1 MNTNPVPVGI
11 YTVYSHNGQL
21 SNGVSQNAMNALGKL
36 FLKGL
41 AVVIPV
47 ALTLAILWW
56 MAAGAERLMGA
67 ILKFTLPDGWYVP
80 GMGLVSGLVLIAL
93 IGLLSHV
100 LIFQKIFNLGETI
113 FNRLPLVKTIYTAIK
128 DFIGYLSPEKGNEM
142 GKVVMVQLP
151 GQSFQLIGFV
161 TREQFEDLPF
171 TPNAEDPVA
180 VYMPMSYQIGGYTLF
195 LPRSALTPLDM
206 PFEQAMRLVLTGAV
220 TKHREP
226 DNEAGE
232 KPDSDKQQ

>member
-1 MNTNPVPVGI
+1 
-11 YTVYSHNGQL
+11 
-21 SNGVSQNAMNALGKL
+21 MNALGKL

-56 MAAGAERLMGA
+56 MAAGAERIMGA
-67 ILKFTLPDGWYVP
+67 VLKYALPEGWYVP

-100 LIFQKIFNLGETI
+100 LVFQKLFNLGEAI
-113 FNRLPLVKTIYTAIK
+113 FHRLPLVKTIYTAIK
-128 DFIGYLSPEKGNEM
+128 DFIGYLSPETGDEM

-151 GQSFQLIGFV
+151 GQSFQLVGFV
-161 TREQFEDLPF
+161 TREQFDDLPLGLD
-171 TPNAEDPVA
+171 TENTVA

-195 LPRSALTPLDM
+195 LPRECLTPLDM
-206 PFEQAMRLVLTGAV
+206 TFEQAMRLVVTGWV
-220 TKHREP
+220 TKRRIE
-226 DNEAGE
+226 DNSNEE
-232 KPDSDKQQ
+232 K

>member
-1 MNTNPVPVGI
+1 
-11 YTVYSHNGQL
+11 
-21 SNGVSQNAMNALGKL
+21 MNALGKL

-56 MAAGAERLMGA
+56 VATSAERLMGTV
-67 ILKFTLPDGWYVP
+67 LKFTLPDGWYIP
-80 GMGLVSGLVLIAL
+80 GMGLVSGLALIAL

-100 LIFQKIFNLGETI
+100 LIFQKLLNLGDAI

-128 DFIGYLSPEKGNEM
+128 DFIAYLNPEKGSEM

-161 TREQFEDLPF
+161 TREQFDDLPF
-171 TPNAEDPVA
+171 TPTAEDPVA

-195 LPRSALTPLDM
+195 LPRSALTPLDI
-206 PFEQAMRLVLTGAV
+206 PFEVAMRLVLTGAV
-220 TKHREP
+220 TKTKESK
-226 DNEAGE
+226 NELETEGE
-232 KPDSDKQQ
+232 SSSNDD

>member
-1 MNTNPVPVGI
+1 
-11 YTVYSHNGQL
+11 
-21 SNGVSQNAMNALGKL
+21 MNALGKL

-56 MAAGAERLMGA
+56 VAAGAERWMGA
-67 ILKFTLPDGWYVP
+67 ILKYTLPDGWYLP
-80 GMGLVSGLVLIAL
+80 GMGLVSGLALIAL

-100 LIFQKIFNLGETI
+100 LVFQKIFNLGEAI
-113 FNRLPLVKTIYTAIK
+113 FRRLPLVKTIYTAIK
-128 DFIGYLSPEKGNEM
+128 DFIGYFSPEKGSEM

-161 TREQFEDLPF
+161 TREQFGDLPF
-171 TPNAEDPVA
+171 TPAAEDPVA

-195 LPRSALTPLDM
+195 LPRSCLTPLDM
-206 PFEQAMRLVLTGAV
+206 PFEQAMRLVVTGAV
-220 TKHREP
+220 TKRR
-226 DNEAGE
+226 DKSNVEAG
-232 KPDSDKQQ
+232 PA

>member
-1 MNTNPVPVGI
+1 
-11 YTVYSHNGQL
+11 
-21 SNGVSQNAMNALGKL
+21 MNALGKL

-56 MAAGAERLMGA
+56 IAAGAERLMGTV
-67 ILKFTLPDGWYVP
+67 LKYTLPEGWYVP
-80 GMGLVSGLVLIAL
+80 GMGLASGLALIVL

-100 LIFQKIFNLGETI
+100 LIFQKLIDLGEAI
-113 FNRLPLVKTIYTAIK
+113 FHRLPLVKSIYTAIK
-128 DFIGYLSPEKGNEM
+128 DFIAYLNPDKDSEL

-161 TREQFEDLPF
+161 TREQFDDLPF
-171 TPNAEDPVA
+171 TPVADDPVA

-195 LPRSALTPLDM
+195 LPRNTLTPLDM

-220 TKHREP
+220 SKKR
-226 DNEAGE
+226 D
-232 KPDSDKQQ
+232 KPDENGKDTGQV

>member
-1 MNTNPVPVGI
+1 
-11 YTVYSHNGQL
+11 
-21 SNGVSQNAMNALGKL
+21 MNALGKL

-56 MAAGAERLMGA
+56 IAAGAERLMGT
-67 ILKFTLPDGWYVP
+67 ILKFTLPNGWYVP

-100 LIFQKIFNLGETI
+100 LIFQKLFNLGEAI
-113 FNRLPLVKTIYTAIK
+113 FRRLPLVKTIYTAIK
-128 DFIGYLSPEKGNEM
+128 DFIGYLSPEKANEM

-161 TREQFEDLPF
+161 TREQFDDLPF
-171 TPNAEDPVA
+171 TPAAENPVA
-180 VYMPMSYQIGGYTLF
+180 VYMPMSYQIGGYTLL
-195 LPRSALTPLDM
+195 LPRDCLTPLDM
-206 PFEQAMRLVLTGAV
+206 PFEQAMRLVVTGAV
-220 TKHREP
+220 TKRR
-226 DNEAGE
+226 DDINDANEKTGH
-232 KPDSDKQQ
+232 P

>member
-1 MNTNPVPVGI
+1 
-11 YTVYSHNGQL
+11 
-21 SNGVSQNAMNALGKL
+21 MNALGKL

-56 MAAGAERLMGA
+56 VATSAERLMGTV
-67 ILKFTLPDGWYVP
+67 LKFTLPAGWYVP
-80 GMGLVSGLVLIAL
+80 GMGLVSGIALITL

-100 LIFQKIFNLGETI
+100 LIFQKMFNLGEAI

-128 DFIGYLSPEKGNEM
+128 DFIGYLNPGKDSRM
-142 GKVVMVQLP
+142 SKVVMVQLP

-161 TREQFEDLPF
+161 TREQFDDLPF
-171 TPNAEDPVA
+171 TPTAEDPVA
-180 VYMPMSYQIGGYTLF
+180 VYLPMSYMVGGYTLF
-195 LPRSALTPLDM
+195 LPRDSLTPLDI

-220 TKHREP
+220 TKGV
-226 DNEAGE
+226 DASL
-232 KPDSDKQQ
+232 DSGARQTGDG